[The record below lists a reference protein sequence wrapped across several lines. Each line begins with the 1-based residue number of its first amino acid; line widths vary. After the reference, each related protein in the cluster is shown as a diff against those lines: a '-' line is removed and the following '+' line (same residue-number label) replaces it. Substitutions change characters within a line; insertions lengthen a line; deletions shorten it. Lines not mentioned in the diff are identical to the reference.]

1 MKNIYKIG
9 RTADN
14 DIIINESEVSRKHA
28 IITKVNNTEFIIE
41 DLDSANGTFVNGKR
55 VKRKSIRL
63 EDKLVIGG
71 KQIDLKN
78 LSVKKKLMEKKVE
91 KLTNKKLKT
100 VFKIGRSD
108 VNDIIIKDD
117 SISRI
122 HATLVIKSS
131 SKFEITDDNSSN
143 GVKLNNKRVDRTELT
158 KNDTLLIGD
167 YIFNISEHIDLT
179 QYTSNLN
186 VVTEVN
192 LNTISSEFNKLKE
205 LYDNYQKNKLDS
217 QKHIKRKRM
226 FWLVGG
232 TLIGALLGIVFK
244 LSMKEEE
251 DEMNHMKILVFMSLG
266 GVVGRIVSQVGS
278 STVDNKEEMMNLTDN
293 FKIHYICP
301 KCKSF
306 LGNLP
311 WENLNNQGG
320 CPRCKTKWN
329 KL

>member
-71 KQIDLKN
+71 KQIDLKT
-78 LSVKKKLMEKKVE
+78 LSVQKKLMEKKVE

-143 GVKLNNKRVDRTELT
+143 GVNLNNKRVDRTEFT

-232 TLIGALLGIVFK
+232 TLIGALLGIVIKFLVNAEDSNEMLV
-244 LSMKEEE
+244 LS
-251 DEMNHMKILVFMSLG
+251 VG
-266 GVVGRIVSQVGS
+266 GVAGRIVSQVGS